1 MEMLTAK
8 EVMESAVK
16 SLDSK
21 NARDIK
27 VLRTADLTV
36 VADYFVIC
44 TASTTSHIKTLTDE
58 IEKNLEALGETVLR
72 KEGYRAG
79 GWVLLDYGCVIV
91 HVFLEE
97 TREFYNLER
106 LWSDAEA
113 VNLSSLLGPC

>member
-8 EVMESAVK
+8 EVMESAVN
-16 SLDSK
+16 SLDRK
-21 NARDIK
+21 HARDIK

-72 KEGYRAG
+72 KEGSRAG